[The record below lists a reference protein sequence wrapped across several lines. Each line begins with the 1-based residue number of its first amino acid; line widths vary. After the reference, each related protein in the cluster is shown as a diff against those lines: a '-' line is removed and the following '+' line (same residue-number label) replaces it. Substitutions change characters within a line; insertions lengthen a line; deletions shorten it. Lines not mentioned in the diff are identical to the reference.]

1 MGSLAIRRGA
11 SGGALGLVLVL
22 GLSAPVFAQDH
33 DKQVA
38 PPAGATSAEPKPAAA
53 NAPAPAGTTIKPQAG
68 EQATDAKAVEAA
80 NGNEPEI
87 PPSLSW
93 SFGGIFGHYD
103 TAQLQRGYQV
113 YKEVCSNCHSMK
125 LVSFRNLGGPGG
137 LGYNEGQI
145 KALAA
150 SYQVEDGP
158 NDKGEMYKRPGRP
171 ADAFP
176 SPFPNEEAAAAAY
189 GKAPPDM
196 SDLAKAR
203 AWERGFP
210 AFILDFFTQSE
221 ETEGPSYIDAVL
233 HGYTKADDPK
243 YNIYLPNHKIAMP
256 KPLSDG
262 QLDYADGSPKTLDQ
276 YAKDVSAF
284 LMWAAEPKLEQRKA
298 MGLRVMI
305 FLITF
310 ATLLYFVKKRIWARV
325 GGDVIIGAHDVSE
338 TPRH

>member
-1 MGSLAIRRGA
+1 MGSLAFRRGL
-11 SGGALGLVLVL
+11 SGAALSLVLALGLA
-22 GLSAPVFAQDH
+22 APLHAQDH
-33 DKQVA
+33 DRQVS
-38 PPAGATSAEPKPAAA
+38 PPSGLSKANPAPAAA
-53 NAPAPAGTTIKPQAG
+53 NAPTSAGETIKPPPG
-68 EQATDAKAVEAA
+68 EQATDKNAGEAA
-80 NGNEPEI
+80 NGTEAEI

-125 LVSFRNLGGPGG
+125 LVAFRNLSA

-150 SYQVEDGP
+150 SYQIEDGP

-171 ADAFP
+171 ADTFP
-176 SPFPNEEAAAAAY
+176 SPFPNQEAAAAAY

-203 AWERGFP
+203 GWERGFP
-210 AFILDFFTQSE
+210 AFIFDFFTQRE

-233 HGYTKADDPK
+233 HGYTKPDDPK
-243 YNIYLPNHKIAMP
+243 YNVYMPNHKIAMP

-262 QLDYADGSPKTLDQ
+262 QVDYADGSPKTLDQ
-276 YAKDVSAF
+276 YSADVSAF

-305 FLITF
+305 FLIVF
-310 ATLLYFVKKRIWARV
+310 ATLLYFIKKRIWARV

-338 TPRH
+338 KR

>member
-1 MGSLAIRRGA
+1 MGQFAIRRGV
-11 SGGALGLVLVL
+11 SGVALGLVLAL
-22 GLSAPVFAQDH
+22 GFSAPSFAQDH
-33 DKQVA
+33 DKQVSSPMGSKAAA
-38 PPAGATSAEPKPAAA
+38 PPAPDKAALEPSKEIKAPVGLDTGGAK
-53 NAPAPAGTTIKPQAG
+53 Q
-68 EQATDAKAVEAA
+68 VEAE
-80 NGNEPEI
+80 NGNEPEV

-125 LVSFRNLGGPGG
+125 LVAFRNLGGPGG
-137 LGYNEGQI
+137 LGYGEGQI

-171 ADAFP
+171 SDYFP
-176 SPFPNEEAAAAAY
+176 SPFPNPEAAAAAY

-210 AFILDFFTQSE
+210 AFIFDFFTQSE
-221 ETEGPSYIDAVL
+221 ETEGPSYIDAIL

-243 YNIYLPNHKIAMP
+243 YNIYMPNHKIAMP

-262 QLDYADGSPKTLDQ
+262 QVDYTDGSPKTLNQ
-276 YAKDVSAF
+276 YSADVSAF

-305 FLITF
+305 FLIVF
-310 ATLLYFVKKRIWARV
+310 AALLYFVKKRIWARV
-325 GGDVIIGAHDVSE
+325 GGDVVIGD
-338 TPRH
+338 P

>member
-1 MGSLAIRRGA
+1 MGSPAIRNGV
-11 SGGALGLVLVL
+11 SGVALSLVLALGLA
-22 GLSAPVFAQDH
+22 APVLAQE
-33 DKQVA
+33 KQA
-38 PPAGATSAEPKPAAA
+38 RPTNGSTAAEPKPAAA
-53 NAPAPAGTTIKPQAG
+53 NAPAPAGETINTQPG
-68 EQATDAKAVEAA
+68 EQATDARPTQSA
-80 NGNEPEI
+80 NGTEAEI
-87 PPSLSW
+87 PPSLTW

-113 YKEVCSNCHSMK
+113 YKQVCSNCHSMK
-125 LVSFRNLGGPGG
+125 LVAFRNLSA
-137 LGYNEGQI
+137 LGYSEGQI

-171 ADAFP
+171 VDVFP

-203 AWERGFP
+203 GWERGFP
-210 AFILDFFTQSE
+210 AFIFDFFSQSE

-243 YNIYLPNHKIAMP
+243 YNVYMPNHKIAMP

-262 QLDYADGSPKTLDQ
+262 QIDYADGSPKTLDQ
-276 YAKDVSAF
+276 YSADVSAF

-305 FLITF
+305 FLIAF
-310 ATLLYFVKKRIWARV
+310 ATLLFFVKRRIWARV
-325 GGDVIIGAHDVSE
+325 GGDVIIGAHDVSDK
-338 TPRH
+338 RDHH